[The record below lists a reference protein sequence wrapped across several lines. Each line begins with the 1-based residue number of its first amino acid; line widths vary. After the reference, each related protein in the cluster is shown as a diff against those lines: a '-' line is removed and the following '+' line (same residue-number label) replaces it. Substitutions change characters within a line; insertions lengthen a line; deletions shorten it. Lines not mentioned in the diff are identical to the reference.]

1 MLVII
6 LCLKVNEKILIF
18 VFIFVLSVFSIKE
31 KDIKGIKFMNMLII
45 KCELFCILFNFW
57 FICFNFF

>member
-1 MLVII
+1 M
-6 LCLKVNEKILIF
+6 KMILIF

-45 KCELFCILFNFW
+45 KCELFCILLIFGL
-57 FICFNFF
+57 IVLIFFSKF